1 MSKYIPVEGF
11 AGLYRDPNSQAIVN
25 RDRSAYEAYIAQR
38 DAMQTKA
45 QQFEQMKVELE
56 TVKSDI
62 TDIKDMLSTIVQKL
76 NT

>member
-45 QQFEQMKVELE
+45 QQFEQMRSELE
-56 TVKSDI
+56 TVKDDI
-62 TDIKDMLSTIVQKL
+62 TDIKDMLSIIVQKL

>member
-25 RDRSAYEAYIAQR
+25 RDRSAYETYIAQR
-38 DAMQTKA
+38 DAMQVKA
-45 QQFEQMKVELE
+45 QQFEQMRSELE
-56 TVKSDI
+56 TVKDDI
-62 TDIKDMLSTIVQKL
+62 TDIKDMLSIIVQKL